1 MQPWNRPL
9 AAVAHVRGGAAAPHL
24 TGTVRFQQGRHGV
37 MITAHIAGLP
47 AGACGI
53 FALHIHEGGACTG
66 DGFADT
72 GGHYNP
78 AGADH
83 PCHAGD
89 LPPLFATGGGRAE
102 LRVLTDRFSVREIIG
117 RTVVIH
123 SGPDDFTTQP
133 AGNAGSKIA
142 CGVIQPA

>member
-1 MQPWNRPL
+1 MEQTLGRRRPRPGR
-9 AAVAHVRGGAAAPHL
+9 RGGAAL
-24 TGTVRFQQGRHGV
+24 DRHRPLS
-37 MITAHIAGLP
+37 AGAARRGGHRSHRRP
-47 AGACGI
+47 AGGGVR
-53 FALHIHEGGACTG
+53 HIHEGGACTG